1 MRNPTLVQFQIIPIL
16 LATAFAANA
25 EPEMDAAPDEGTTF
39 NLSLRFAVNLAIEN
53 NLGIEVARRGLWRE
67 ALYRWQRAI
76 DLDPT
81 YAPAWNNLGIAFEYE
96 GRFDEA
102 REAYETALDL
112 DPNNFLIEQNY
123 DLFLE
128 VNDRV
133 NQNTR

>member
-1 MRNPTLVQFQIIPIL
+1 MFRRTLFALAL
-16 LATAFAANA
+16 LLVLGVATPRA
-25 EPEMDAAPDEGTTF
+25 DARGDAKAQVEF
-39 NLSLRFAVNLAIEN
+39 
-53 NLGIEVARRGLWRE
+53 GIEVARRGLWSE
-67 ALYRWQRAI
+67 AMYRWQRAI

-81 YAPAWNNLGIAFEYE
+81 YASAWNNLGIAFEHE

-112 DPNNFLIEQNY
+112 DPDNFMIEQNY

-133 NQNTR
+133 NENTR

>member
-1 MRNPTLVQFQIIPIL
+1 MSRRTLITLALIL
-16 LATAFAANA
+16 VLGGATPRADDRS
-25 EPEMDAAPDEGTTF
+25 DAKAQVEF
-39 NLSLRFAVNLAIEN
+39 
-53 NLGIEVARRGLWRE
+53 GIDVARRELWKE

-76 DLDPT
+76 QIDPT
-81 YAPAWNNLGIAFEYE
+81 YAAAWNNLGIAFEIN

-112 DPNNFLIEQNY
+112 DPDNLWIEQNY

-133 NQNTR
+133 SQNSR

>member
-1 MRNPTLVQFQIIPIL
+1 MFRRTVFALALLLVLGF
-16 LATAFAANA
+16 ATPRAQARDDAKAQVAF
-25 EPEMDAAPDEGTTF
+25 
-39 NLSLRFAVNLAIEN
+39 
-53 NLGIEVARRGLWRE
+53 GIEVARRDLWRE

-81 YAPAWNNLGIAFEYE
+81 YAPAWNNLGIAFERE

-112 DPNNFLIEQNY
+112 DPDNFMIEQNY

>member
-1 MRNPTLVQFQIIPIL
+1 MGRKTLS
-16 LATAFAANA
+16 A
-25 EPEMDAAPDEGTTF
+25 
-39 NLSLRFAVNLAIEN
+39 LSLLLV
-53 NLGIEVARRGLWRE
+53 LGVATPRADARGDAQAQVKFGNEVARRSLWRE
-67 ALYRWQRAI
+67 ARYRFQRAI

-81 YAPAWNNLGIAFEYE
+81 YAPAWNNLGIAFEQE

-102 REAYETALDL
+102 REAYEAALNL
-112 DPNNFLIEQNY
+112 DPDNFMIEQNY

>member
-1 MRNPTLVQFQIIPIL
+1 MVRKRLFALALVL
-16 LATAFAANA
+16 VLGVATPRAQATSDAKAQVAF
-25 EPEMDAAPDEGTTF
+25 
-39 NLSLRFAVNLAIEN
+39 
-53 NLGIEVARRGLWRE
+53 GIRVARRGLWRE
-67 ALYRWQRAI
+67 AMYRWQRAI

-81 YAPAWNNLGIAFEYE
+81 YAPAWNNLGIAFEHE

-133 NQNTR
+133 NQNPR

>member
-1 MRNPTLVQFQIIPIL
+1 MVRITVVAAALVLVFGVETPRADARSDAKSQV
-16 LATAFAANA
+16 AF
-25 EPEMDAAPDEGTTF
+25 
-39 NLSLRFAVNLAIEN
+39 
-53 NLGIEVARRGLWRE
+53 GIEVARLGLWTE

-81 YAPAWNNLGIAFEYE
+81 YAPAWNNLGIGYEHE

-112 DPNNFLIEQNY
+112 DPDNLIIEQNY

-128 VNDRV
+128 VNDRA
-133 NQNTR
+133 NQDPR

>member
-1 MRNPTLVQFQIIPIL
+1 MVRRTLL
-16 LATAFAANA
+16 TLALVLVLGVSPPRA
-25 EPEMDAAPDEGTTF
+25 DARSDAKEQVEF
-39 NLSLRFAVNLAIEN
+39 
-53 NLGIEVARRGLWRE
+53 GIEVALRGLWKE
-67 ALYRWQRAI
+67 AIYRWERAI

-81 YAPAWNNLGIAFEYE
+81 YAPAWNNLGIAFESE

-112 DPNNFLIEQNY
+112 DPDNYMIEQNY

-133 NQNTR
+133 SQNSR

>member
-1 MRNPTLVQFQIIPIL
+1 MVRKTLFALALIFVLGVATPRADVRSDAKVQVEF
-16 LATAFAANA
+16 
-25 EPEMDAAPDEGTTF
+25 
-39 NLSLRFAVNLAIEN
+39 
-53 NLGIEVARRGLWRE
+53 GIEVARRGLWNE

-81 YAPAWNNLGIAFEYE
+81 YAPAWNNLGVAFERD

-112 DPNNFLIEQNY
+112 DPTNLMIEQNY

-128 VNDRV
+128 VNDRLS
-133 NQNTR
+133 QNPR

>member
-1 MRNPTLVQFQIIPIL
+1 MVRNTLCT
-16 LATAFAANA
+16 LALVFVLGVATPRA
-25 EPEMDAAPDEGTTF
+25 DARGDAKAQVEF
-39 NLSLRFAVNLAIEN
+39 
-53 NLGIEVARRGLWRE
+53 GIEVARRGLWRE

-81 YAPAWNNLGIAFEYE
+81 YAPAWNNLGVAFEHE
-96 GRFDEA
+96 GRFNQA

-112 DPNNFLIEQNY
+112 DPDNFMIEQNY

-133 NQNTR
+133 NENTR

>member
-1 MRNPTLVQFQIIPIL
+1 MVQRTLFA
-16 LATAFAANA
+16 LALVLALGVATPRADARGDSKAQVAF
-25 EPEMDAAPDEGTTF
+25 
-39 NLSLRFAVNLAIEN
+39 
-53 NLGIEVARRGLWRE
+53 GIEVARRSLWRE
-67 ALYRWQRAI
+67 ALYRFQRAI

-81 YAPAWNNLGIAFEYE
+81 YARAWNNLGIAFEQE
-96 GRFDEA
+96 ERFDEA

-112 DPNNFLIEQNY
+112 DPDNFMIEQNY